1 MQEPQR
7 EIRHNM
13 NGRDSTGNGE
23 TLHGRSAQRPA
34 SAAGGL
40 MIALAAACKP
50 GQPAHLI
57 RFATSRALS

>member
-1 MQEPQR
+1 
-7 EIRHNM
+7 M